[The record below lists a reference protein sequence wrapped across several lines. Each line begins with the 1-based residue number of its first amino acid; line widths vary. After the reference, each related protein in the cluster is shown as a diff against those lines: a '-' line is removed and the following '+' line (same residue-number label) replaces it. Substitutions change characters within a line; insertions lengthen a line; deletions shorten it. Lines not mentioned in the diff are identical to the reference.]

1 MDSACFTRTIHA
13 VLNFCM
19 IIKNFK
25 RCMVNKYQNVLN
37 ILNLS
42 LFPVR
47 HSANFLLLYKYSK
60 LWLNVWPWEKKEK
73 IIYVS
78 CMIVYRCNSNYNSS
92 IFIFSSYKAQNVLHN
107 RNYPTILKTV
117 EQSEMCIKSTALQP
131 KPTS

>member
-13 VLNFCM
+13 ILNFCM
-19 IIKNFK
+19 IIKNLK
-25 RCMVNKYQNVLN
+25 RCMVNKYQNVFN

-47 HSANFLLLYKYSK
+47 HSANFLLIINN

-73 IIYVS
+73 IIYVL
-78 CMIVYRCNSNYNSS
+78 CMIVYKCNSNYNTS
-92 IFIFSSYKAQNVLHN
+92 IFIFPSYKAQNVLHN

-117 EQSEMCIKSTALQP
+117 EQSAMCIKSTALQP